1 MQIAQYKISD
11 LIPYVN
17 NTRTHS
23 DKQVSQIAS
32 SIKEFGFTNPVLVDA
47 QGGIIAGHGRVM
59 AAQKL
64 KMDEVPCI
72 VLAHLTEAQKKAYI
86 IADNKL
92 ALNAGWDEELLK
104 LELESL
110 KELDFDIDVIGFSGE
125 ELDELFKDN
134 TPQEVVEDEAP
145 EPPENPI
152 SKRGDIWLL
161 GRHRLMCG
169 DSTSEDVDVLMD
181 GKKANMCFTDPPYL
195 MNFTG
200 TINND
205 GSKSHNGV
213 HGAIKNDKMSKED
226 GQKFIDSIVS
236 KIKETVIGAYYI
248 CFYRL
253 GMHYVF
259 NALQNND
266 LEYKAIIVWDK
277 PGGTLSNSD
286 YKSRYEPIFY
296 GWVKEHKYYGG
307 KDGWDIW
314 TINKTRKN
322 DLHPTMKPLE
332 LCAKAISNSSEQNG
346 FVLDLFGGSGSTL
359 IASEQLNRICYMME
373 LDEKYVDVIMQR
385 YVNFK
390 ESDEDVYLIR
400 DGQRYTYQQVLEMQM
415 GD

>member
-1 MQIAQYKISD
+1 MQITQYKLGD
-11 LIPYVN
+11 LIPYIN

-32 SIKEFGFTNPVLVDA
+32 SIKEFGFTNPVLVDG

-64 KMDEVPCI
+64 KLDTVPCI
-72 VLAHLTEAQKKAYI
+72 ILDHLTDAQKKAYI

-134 TPQEVVEDEAP
+134 TPQEVIEDEAP

-181 GKKANMCFTDPPYL
+181 GKKADMVFTDPPYGYEYQSN
-195 MNFTG
+195 MRT
-200 TINND
+200 
-205 GSKSHNGV
+205 KSEKFEV
-213 HGAIKNDKMSKED
+213 IKNDD
-226 GQKFIDSIVS
+226 
-236 KIKETVIGAYYI
+236 KILD
-248 CFYRL
+248 FS
-253 GMHYVF
+253 
-259 NALQNND
+259 
-266 LEYKAIIVWDK
+266 KAILNNSDGWVFIWTSWKVIDVWLKQLNFLGFPSNLIVWHKRGGYIGDLKKTFGTDYEVALVWHRGKELTGKRIGSVWAFDK
-277 PGGTLSNSD
+277 DNSSS
-286 YKSRYEPIFY
+286 YI
-296 GWVKEHKYYGG
+296 
-307 KDGWDIW
+307 
-314 TINKTRKN
+314 
-322 DLHPTMKPLE
+322 HPTQKPVS
-332 LCAKAISNSSEQNG
+332 LCYESIDKTTIKNNAI
-346 FVLDLFGGSGSTL
+346 LDLFGGSGSTL

-373 LDEKYVDVIMQR
+373 LDEKYVDVITQR
-385 YVNFK
+385 YINFK
-390 ESDEDVYLIR
+390 ESDDDVYLIR
-400 DGQRYTYQQVLEMQM
+400 DGVKYSYSDVLK
-415 GD
+415 GV

>member
-1 MQIAQYKISD
+1 MDKQEIIYKQTSD
-11 LIPYVN
+11 LIPYAN

-23 DKQVSQIAS
+23 ESQVKQIAA
-32 SIKEFGFTNPVLVDA
+32 SIKEFGFTNPVLTD
-47 QGGIIAGHGRVM
+47 GSNGIIAGHGRVF
-59 AAQKL
+59 AAEKL
-64 KMDEVPCI
+64 GLKELPCI
-72 VLAHLTEAQKKAYI
+72 ELSHLSETQKKAYI

-92 ALNAGWDEELLK
+92 ALNAGWDDELLK
-104 LELESL
+104 IELESL
-110 KELDFDIDVIGFSGE
+110 AGLDFDLELIGFDDT
-125 ELDELFKDN
+125 ELDELFKSDE
-134 TPQEVVEDEAP
+134 PQEVIEDEAP

-152 SKRGDIWLL
+152 SKRDDIWLL

-169 DSTSEDVDVLMD
+169 DSTSDDVDVLMD

-205 GSKSHNGV
+205 GSKSHSGV

-226 GQKFIDSIVS
+226 GQKFINSIVS
-236 KIKETVIGAYYI
+236 RIKDNVIGSYYI

-259 NALQNND
+259 NALQTNE

-296 GWVKEHKYYGG
+296 GWVEEHKYYGG

-322 DLHPTMKPLE
+322 DLHPTMKPIE
-332 LCAKAISNSSEQNG
+332 LCAKAINNSSEQNG
-346 FVLDLFGGSGSTL
+346 FVIDLFGGSGSTL

-373 LDEKYVDVIMQR
+373 LDEKYVDVITQR
-385 YVNFK
+385 YINFK
-390 ESDEDVYLIR
+390 EGDEDVFLIR
-400 DGQRYTYQQVLEMQM
+400 DGQRYSYQQVLEM
-415 GD
+415 